1 MLSSKLLSRQLRT
14 IASRTTTSFSS
25 ALTRSPAAVFLTTRK
40 LLSPEKLSLVSDR
53 YVAFR
58 AFSGGPM
65 PLRAFPQYTIF
76 GTTTALSVRSILPQ
90 FKRAG
95 SDGVSVERRGKLVL
109 EFVPRAQ
116 TGAGFLW
123 KEKTPFSLSVEEIGL
138 CISQLPG
145 NPVELSHAYYGSES
159 DDEGSRSGVTQ
170 TSGDNIEKVLTIQ
183 QSEGSCVKFTIDYMK
198 NGVGG
203 EVPSGVVFSVS
214 CDHRGK
220 LSSQLMECFFLRVCL
235 LTLLFRFEQS
245 GIQPAHS
252 TRSDRASWG
261 IRSFEVN
268 FSDFYS
274 LPDWLEHHYGYC
286 FCKCYFTRCGKVVWR
301 ILLRIFFVSCIS
313 C

>member
-1 MLSSKLLSRQLRT
+1 
-14 IASRTTTSFSS
+14 
-25 ALTRSPAAVFLTTRK
+25 
-40 LLSPEKLSLVSDR
+40 
-53 YVAFR
+53 
-58 AFSGGPM
+58 M

-145 NPVELSHAYYGSES
+145 NSVELSHAYYGAES

-170 TSGDNIEKVLTIQ
+170 TSGDSIEKVLTIQ
-183 QSEGSCVKFTIDYMK
+183 QAEGSSVKFTVDYMK

-203 EVPSGVVFSVS
+203 EDPSGIVFSRTPLEVMVQA
-214 CDHRGK
+214 G
-220 LSSQLMECFFLRVCL
+220 E
-235 LTLLFRFEQS
+235 
-245 GIQPAHS
+245 
-252 TRSDRASWG
+252 
-261 IRSFEVN
+261 FEVLKSIFQTSIPYLIGWN
-268 FSDFYS
+268 TTMDIASANAIS
-274 LPDWLEHHYGYC
+274 RGVERSSGGY
-286 FCKCYFTRCGKVVWR
+286 Y
-301 ILLRIFFVSCIS
+301 
-313 C
+313 